1 MEYILV
7 LLIVALLNGAIAYID
22 GLMEG
27 IIPLTLY
34 AEQYMSTLAGVDL
47 FQSLFDIVFGF
58 GVSLIVLKFL
68 KKGFETYVLWSD
80 GDADEEPIAILTNF
94 FKAMAVAICFPTMYD
109 WLATIVEEMSNKMLE
124 AIGLA
129 TAYDWAGWV
138 SGISSMGL
146 VTAIFGLV
154 FVIVYFILYEWYAAD
169 ITKVAPADLPRADLW
184 AGGFPCQDISVAGRQ
199 RGLDGARSGLFFTL
213 AQLVKGQ
220 SPENRPTWIVL
231 ENVKNLLSIHGG
243 WDFATVL
250 DTLASLGYHIEYGLL
265 NTKDFGPPQN
275 RERVYLVA
283 CRHPGAGGGPKVFPV
298 PAGRGKALVQL
309 IGGMQG
315 QRVYDPSGISVTMA
329 AQSGGWGGKTGLYFV
344 DLCNGNPKLTSH
356 ARCIKTK
363 YNSGITNR
371 GGDNSGVF
379 YGCRA
384 VVTPEREE
392 KKQNGRRIKECG
404 EPAFT
409 LTTQDRHGVFLQD
422 CEKCPYGMHIRE
434 ATKQG
439 YAVARCGD
447 SVNLAFPDSR
457 TRRGRVGKDCT
468 GTLETS
474 CNQGTPFAG
483 CGLIRRL
490 TPREC
495 WRLQGFTDEMFDRAR
510 AVNSDNQLYRQA
522 GNSVTIQVVYA
533 VGRQILAAQEALEQ
547 GESK

>member
-1 MEYILV
+1 MTQMTFL
-7 LLIVALLNGAIAYID
+7 D
-22 GLMEG
+22 FFSG
-27 IIPLTLY
+27 I
-34 AEQYMSTLAGVDL
+34 G
-47 FQSLFDIVFGF
+47 GF
-58 GVSLIVLKFL
+58 R
-68 KKGFETYVLWSD
+68 KGFELCGMRCVGHCEIDKY
-80 GDADEEPIAILTNF
+80 ADRSYRAIHNV
-94 FKAMAVAICFPTMYD
+94 KED
-109 WLATIVEEMSNKMLE
+109 
-124 AIGLA
+124 
-129 TAYDWAGWV
+129 
-138 SGISSMGL
+138 
-146 VTAIFGLV
+146 
-154 FVIVYFILYEWYAAD
+154 EWYAAD
-169 ITKVAPADLPRADLW
+169 ITKVTPAELPGADLW
-184 AGGFPCQDISVAGRQ
+184 AAGFPCQDISVSGRQ
-199 RGLDGARSGLFFTL
+199 RGINGARSGLFFTL
-213 AQLVKGQ
+213 AELVKGQ
-220 SPENRPTWIVL
+220 NPENRPTWIVL

-243 WDFATVL
+243 WDFAAVL
-250 DTLASLGYHIEYGLL
+250 YTLASLGYHIEYGLL

-283 CRHPGAGGGPKVFPV
+283 CRHPGAEGGPKVFPI
-298 PAGRGKALVQL
+298 PAGCGKALIQL

-356 ARCIKTK
+356 ARCIKAK
-363 YNSGITNR
+363 YNSGITSR

-392 KKQNGRRIKECG
+392 KRQNGRRIKECG

-409 LTTQDRHGVFLQD
+409 LTTQDRHGVVFQE
-422 CEKCPYGMHIRE
+422 CEKCPHGMHIRE